1 MFPLR
6 HALAHALL
14 KGEGKGVVAMIAAL
28 AGQLLNGEEM
38 LGSDGLAVETDEMT
52 DAQVVDVGIISD
64 ALHGKVFAEIGT
76 VCANNLG
83 QLRDVQVVLQV
94 ELRVHAV
101 LLEQG
106 GYLFIGGIRI

>member
-14 KGEGKGVVAMIAAL
+14 EGEGEGVVAMIATL
-28 AGQLLNGEEM
+28 AGQLLDGEET
-38 LGSDGLAVETDEMT
+38 LSSDGLAVETDEMT
-52 DAQVVDVGIISD
+52 DAQVVDVGVVIGIL
-64 ALHGKVFAEIGT
+64 AHEIKAEIGA
-76 VCANNLG
+76 VGAKGMG

-101 LLEQG
+101 LL
-106 GYLFIGGIRI
+106 